1 MTKFDEWAES
11 GWLKPI
17 VGKTF
22 KLIDAAQAHKEII
35 EGCAQG
41 KLVLE
46 IE

>member
-1 MTKFDEWAES
+1 LAEDGS
-11 GWLKPI
+11 LNPI

-22 KLIDAAQAHKEII
+22 KLENAPQAHKEIL
-35 EGCAQG
+35 ESCAQG